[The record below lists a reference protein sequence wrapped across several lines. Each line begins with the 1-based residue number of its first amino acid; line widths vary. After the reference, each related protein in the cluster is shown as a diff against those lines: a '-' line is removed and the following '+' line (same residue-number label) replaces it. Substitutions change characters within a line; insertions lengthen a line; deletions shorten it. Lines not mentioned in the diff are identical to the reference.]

1 MDFISTF
8 LTLILLVQSCMECIV
23 WLYNKYICIAW
34 FILKFSVTVSGSQ
47 PFKGF
52 FIQARRAPDDTT
64 PLGVFE
70 DIPPEWAHA
79 PIHIQLYTL
88 YIISTGVYWIYNL
101 FGISGYDG
109 IFMVCSSCWHF
120 WKHFLNIKKC
130 RSFWGPKSWRN
141 DCRLTINI
149 CQVSC
154 VGIFEN
160 ILWILIWKKVQK
172 LLGPKLG
179 RNDWRLTN

>member
-109 IFMVCSSCWHF
+109 IFLVKQFMLA
-120 WKHFLNIKKC
+120 FLKTF
-130 RSFWGPKSWRN
+130 S
-141 DCRLTINI
+141 
-149 CQVSC
+149 
-154 VGIFEN
+154 EY
-160 ILWILIWKKVQK
+160 KKVQK
-172 LLGPKLG
+172 LLGA
-179 RNDWRLTN
+179 